1 MPNPL
6 IEVMRLG
13 VNVLQD
19 TLGEIMEIREELARD
34 YGHHDMSQG
43 FPTGNLARSGEL
55 LKRLDDLL
63 TFQLATEGKT
73 GRTFENMILQALATI
88 SAWERMNAD
97 PRGIA
102 ALNVAF
108 MLDPPKVF
116 P

>member
-13 VNVLQD
+13 VDVLQD
-19 TLGEIMEIREELARD
+19 TLGEMAAIREELAR
-34 YGHHDMSQG
+34 GHGRRDLSRG

-63 TFQLATEGKT
+63 AFQLATEGKT
-73 GRTFENMILQALATI
+73 DRTFENMILQALVTI
-88 SAWERMNAD
+88 SAWEKMNAD

-102 ALNVAF
+102 SLRTREV
-108 MLDPPKVF
+108 PW
-116 P
+116 